1 MLLLLAEHLNNSD
14 RFYNKFIINN
24 MNPTLEPYVKKLLDG
39 GMKTAED
46 VASFIEKQ
54 TPELGR
60 EIITWG
66 AISESIAP
74 VVALCMVFAALM
86 FHTKYHKTEW
96 YYGQY
101 GSPPAVFVPILVAFF
116 GTAIFFKEISDAIY
130 PLVAPRLY
138 ILEKIS
144 YLIK

>member
-1 MLLLLAEHLNNSD
+1 
-14 RFYNKFIINN
+14 
-24 MNPTLEPYVKKLLDG
+24 MNPTLEPYIKKLLDG

-66 AISESIAP
+66 AVSES
-74 VVALCMVFAALM
+74 V
-86 FHTKYHKTEW
+86 W
-96 YYGQY
+96 
-101 GSPPAVFVPILVAFF
+101 PILGLLVIALSVYLHKKLNKKPLYYDNEYGDPPWALVVFCLGF
-116 GTAIFFKEISDAIY
+116 AGTTIFSLTIMNVLY
-130 PLVAPRLY
+130 PIIAPRLY

-144 YLIK
+144 VLIK

>member
-1 MLLLLAEHLNNSD
+1 
-14 RFYNKFIINN
+14 

-74 VVALCMVFAALM
+74 IVGLCMVFAALM
-86 FHTKYHKTEW
+86 FHIKHHKKEW
-96 YYGQY
+96 YYSLGQY
-101 GSPPAVFVPILVAFF
+101 YNYPPAVFVPFFIAFIGLF
-116 GTAIFFKEISDAIY
+116 IFFTEISDAIY

-144 YLIK
+144 RLIK

>member
-1 MLLLLAEHLNNSD
+1 
-14 RFYNKFIINN
+14 
-24 MNPTLEPYVKKLLDG
+24 MNPILEPYVKKLLDG

-74 VVALCMVFAALM
+74 IFGLCMVFAALM
-86 FHTKYHKTEW
+86 FHIKHHKKEW

-101 GSPPAVFVPILVAFF
+101 GSPPAVFVSFFVAFI
-116 GTAIFFKEISDAIY
+116 GTVIFFTEISDAIY

-144 YLIK
+144 DLIK

>member
-1 MLLLLAEHLNNSD
+1 
-14 RFYNKFIINN
+14 

>member
-1 MLLLLAEHLNNSD
+1 
-14 RFYNKFIINN
+14 
-24 MNPTLEPYVKKLLDG
+24 MNTTLEPYVKKLLDG

-60 EIITWG
+60 EMITWG
-66 AISESIAP
+66 AISASVWPILGLLLIAGCVYLHKKFGQHAP
-74 VVALCMVFAALM
+74 EGYYDCGKYGDHPPGISGVGVLMLIGILM
-86 FHTKYHKTEW
+86 F
-96 YYGQY
+96 
-101 GSPPAVFVPILVAFF
+101 ALNILDVV
-116 GTAIFFKEISDAIY
+116 Y

-144 YLIK
+144 GLIK

>member
-1 MLLLLAEHLNNSD
+1 
-14 RFYNKFIINN
+14 
-24 MNPTLEPYVKKLLDG
+24 MNPILEPYVKKLLDG

-74 VVALCMVFAALM
+74 IVGLCMVFAALM
-86 FHTKYHKTEW
+86 FHIKHHKKEW
-96 YYGQY
+96 YYSLGQH
-101 GSPPAVFVPILVAFF
+101 GSPPAVLVPIFIASFGLLVFF
-116 GTAIFFKEISDAIY
+116 MGISDAIY

-144 YLIK
+144 DLIK

>member
-1 MLLLLAEHLNNSD
+1 
-14 RFYNKFIINN
+14 

-74 VVALCMVFAALM
+74 IVGLCMMFAALI
-86 FHTKYHKTEW
+86 FHIKYHKTEW
-96 YYGQY
+96 YYSCGNY
-101 GSPPAVFVPILVAFF
+101 DSHPPAFLALFFVAFT
-116 GTAIFFKEISDAIY
+116 GTVIFFMEISDAIY

-144 YLIK
+144 GLIK

>member
-1 MLLLLAEHLNNSD
+1 
-14 RFYNKFIINN
+14 

-74 VVALCMVFAALM
+74 IVALCMVFAALM
-86 FHTKYHKTEW
+86 FHIKHHKKEW
-96 YYGQY
+96 YYSLGQH
-101 GSPPAVFVPILVAFF
+101 GSPPAVLVPIFIASFGLLVFF
-116 GTAIFFKEISDAIY
+116 MGISDAIY

-144 YLIK
+144 DLIK

>member
-1 MLLLLAEHLNNSD
+1 MD
-14 RFYNKFIINN
+14 
-24 MNPTLEPYVKKLLDG
+24 PTLEPYVKKLLDG

-60 EIITWG
+60 EMITWG
-66 AISESIAP
+66 AVSASVWPILGLLVIVGCVYLHKKFSQHAP
-74 VVALCMVFAALM
+74 NGYFGCGECNEHPPGICGVIALM
-86 FHTKYHKTEW
+86 LI
-96 YYGQY
+96 G
-101 GSPPAVFVPILVAFF
+101 ILMFALNIMDVV
-116 GTAIFFKEISDAIY
+116 Y

-144 YLIK
+144 GLIK

>member
-1 MLLLLAEHLNNSD
+1 
-14 RFYNKFIINN
+14 
-24 MNPTLEPYVKKLLDG
+24 MNTTLEPYVKKLLDG

-86 FHTKYHKTEW
+86 FHIKHHKTEW
-96 YYGQY
+96 YYSCGNY
-101 GSPPAVFVPILVAFF
+101 VDHPPIAFVSIFVAFI
-116 GTAIFFKEISDAIY
+116 GTVIFFTEISDAIY

-144 YLIK
+144 GLIK

>member
-1 MLLLLAEHLNNSD
+1 
-14 RFYNKFIINN
+14 

-66 AISESIAP
+66 AISACVWPILGVLLIAGCVYLHKKLGQHAPKSYYDCGEYGDHPP
-74 VVALCMVFAALM
+74 VIFGVGALM
-86 FHTKYHKTEW
+86 LI
-96 YYGQY
+96 G
-101 GSPPAVFVPILVAFF
+101 IL
-116 GTAIFFKEISDAIY
+116 IFALNILDVVH

-144 YLIK
+144 DLIK